1 MTNESEKHD
10 HEHEHDHGHS
20 HGDLD
25 ADAHAL
31 EHIHD
36 HDRQFQPDLEDT
48 PPTRYELMV
57 YAIRELLIEKGHVTQ
72 EEINKAR
79 NTLESWQPSRGAE
92 IVARAWTDP
101 DFKTRLLADGNE
113 AMADFGVDAGGA
125 KLTVLENT
133 DEVQNVVVCTLCS
146 CYPRAVLGL
155 PPDWYRSKAYRARVV
170 VEPRKVLKEFGT
182 EIPDEVTV
190 RVHDSLADLRYL
202 VIPKRPA
209 GTEDWTQEQLAAIV
223 TRDSMVGVT
232 NPKAL

>member
-1 MTNESEKHD
+1 MTNETEK
-10 HEHEHDHGHS
+10 HEHDHGHI

-72 EEINKAR
+72 EEITKAR

-101 DFKTRLLADGNE
+101 DFKTRLLEDGNE

-133 DEVQNVVVCTLCS
+133 EEVQNVVVCTLCS

-182 EIPDEVTV
+182 DIPDEVTV

>member
-1 MTNESEKHD
+1 MTNENEK
-10 HEHEHDHGHS
+10 HEHDHGHS

-72 EEINKAR
+72 EEITKAR

-182 EIPDEVTV
+182 DIPDEVTV

>member
-1 MTNESEKHD
+1 MMNETEKH
-10 HEHEHDHGHS
+10 ERDHGHS

-72 EEINKAR
+72 EEITKAR

-182 EIPDEVTV
+182 DIPDEVTV

>member
-1 MTNESEKHD
+1 MTNETEKHERD
-10 HEHEHDHGHS
+10 HVHS

-72 EEINKAR
+72 EEITKAR

-182 EIPDEVTV
+182 DIPDEVTV

>member
-1 MTNESEKHD
+1 MTNETEKH
-10 HEHEHDHGHS
+10 EPDHGHS

-72 EEINKAR
+72 EEITKAR

-101 DFKTRLLADGNE
+101 DFKKRLLADGNE

-209 GTEDWTQEQLAAIV
+209 GTEDWSQEQLAEIV

>member
-1 MTNESEKHD
+1 MTNETEKQ
-10 HEHEHDHGHS
+10 EPDHGHS

-72 EEINKAR
+72 EEITKAR

-101 DFKTRLLADGNE
+101 DFKKRLLTDGNE

-209 GTEDWTQEQLAAIV
+209 GTEDWSQEQLAAIV

>member
-1 MTNESEKHD
+1 MMNETEK
-10 HEHEHDHGHS
+10 HEHDHGHS

-72 EEINKAR
+72 EEITKSR

-101 DFKTRLLADGNE
+101 EFKTRLLADGNE

-182 EIPDEVTV
+182 DIPDEVTV

>member
-1 MTNESEKHD
+1 MTNETEK
-10 HEHEHDHGHS
+10 HEHDHGHS

-72 EEINKAR
+72 EEITKAR

-101 DFKTRLLADGNE
+101 DFKTRLLSDGNE

-182 EIPDEVTV
+182 DIPDEVTV

>member
-1 MTNESEKHD
+1 MMNETEK
-10 HEHEHDHGHS
+10 HEHDHGHS

-72 EEINKAR
+72 EEITKAR

-182 EIPDEVTV
+182 DIPDEVTV

>member
-1 MTNESEKHD
+1 MTNETEKH
-10 HEHEHDHGHS
+10 EPDHGHS

-48 PPTRYELMV
+48 PPMRYELMV

-72 EEINKAR
+72 EEITKAR

-101 DFKTRLLADGNE
+101 DFKKRLLTDGNE

-209 GTEDWTQEQLAAIV
+209 GTEDWSQEQLAAIV

-232 NPKAL
+232 NPKALS

>member
-1 MTNESEKHD
+1 MTNETEKH
-10 HEHEHDHGHS
+10 EPDHGHS

-72 EEINKAR
+72 EEITKAR

-92 IVARAWTDP
+92 IVARAWTDH
-101 DFKTRLLADGNE
+101 DFKKRLLTDGNE

-170 VEPRKVLKEFGT
+170 VEPRKVLSEFGT

-209 GTEDWTQEQLAAIV
+209 GTEDWSQEQLAAIV

>member
-1 MTNESEKHD
+1 MMNETEK
-10 HEHEHDHGHS
+10 HEHDHGHS

-72 EEINKAR
+72 EEITKAR

-101 DFKTRLLADGNE
+101 DFKTRLLEDGNE